1 MVKVLENCCAI
12 VTGASQGLGFEIA
25 KKYLEAGAN
34 LLVCARGDTL
44 LDQAAL
50 KLKSIARTGQSVVA
64 LPADISNPIDAA
76 ALVDG
81 ALREFGRLDILVNNA
96 AIAGPSGAIENVD
109 WKEWVRT
116 IEINLLGSVLM
127 SRSVL
132 PHFKRAQRGKII
144 QLSGGGATSPLPML
158 SAYAASKAAIVRFV
172 ETLAE
177 ETRPYGIDVN
187 AIAPGAL
194 NTRMLDE
201 FIAAGPEHL
210 GSAFHERALLQKKDG
225 GVPLDKGADLAV
237 FLGSS
242 LSDGIT
248 GKLISAVW
256 DPWKQLPNH
265 LDDLNATDIYTLRRI
280 VPEDRGITWG
290 DCD

>member
-1 MVKVLENCCAI
+1 MVKLLENRCAI

-25 KKYLEAGAN
+25 KQYLEAGAN
-34 LLVCARGDTL
+34 LMICARGEML
-44 LDQAAL
+44 LDEAAL
-50 KLKSIARTGQSVVA
+50 KLKNLAGTAQSVVA
-64 LPADISNPIDAA
+64 LPADVSKPTDVA

-81 ALREFGRLDILVNNA
+81 ALRAFGRLDILVNNA
-96 AIAGPSGAIENVD
+96 GIAGPSGGIENVD

-116 IEINLLGSVLM
+116 IEVNLLGSVLLC
-127 SRSVL
+127 RSVL
-132 PHFKRAQRGKII
+132 PHFKQAKHGKII
-144 QLSGGGATSPLPML
+144 QLSGGGATNPLPML
-158 SAYAASKAAIVRFV
+158 SAYSASKAAVIRFV

-177 ETRPYGIDVN
+177 ETRQHGIDVN

-201 FIAAGPEHL
+201 FLAAGPETI
-210 GSAFHERALLQKKDG
+210 GAAFHERALLQRNDG
-225 GVPLDKGADLAV
+225 GVPLRKGADLAV

-256 DPWKQLPNH
+256 DPWKTLPNH
-265 LDDLNATDIYTLRRI
+265 LDDLNGTDIYTLRRI
-280 VPEDRGITWG
+280 VPKDRGITWG